1 MRMEVLHGQ
10 TGPGVLKEVTVCAL
24 VYTLV
29 RMVMWHAAIL
39 PHIAVERISFFDA
52 LRWLGAPNTGVPW
65 GALII
70 TPIRPHRVEPR
81 VKKRRS
87 KSFPVMIQPRPAL
100 RRQLVQQT
108 LGG

>member
-1 MRMEVLHGQ
+1 MRMDVLHCH
-10 TGPGVLKEVTVCAL
+10 TGAGVLKELTVCAL
-24 VYTLV
+24 VYNLV
-29 RMVMWHAAIL
+29 RRVMWHSAIRQ
-39 PHIAVERISFFDA
+39 HIAVERLSFCDA
-52 LRWLGAPNTGVPW
+52 LRWLGAPNTGVPL

-87 KSFPVMIQPRPAL
+87 KSFPLMMKPRQAG